1 MKLHVDKDT
10 CVQKGGAIGRETVS
24 LFQFSDDKIDFTYK
38 CQTCDC
44 NENKILN
51 APECSTKGTLICG
64 VCQCNEGFKGN
75 ICTKGLFS
83 YVFIVFYCA
92 LHVTYIQYFYPKWQ
106 GRYCECEEGKQTS
119 NDQCSTGDCQNG
131 GKCFCGKC
139 ECKPGFDGDC
149 CQINVNDVREEFCDP
164 EGTVTTCH
172 GM

>member
-1 MKLHVDKDT
+1 MKLRVDKDT
-10 CVQKGGAIGRETVS
+10 CVQKGGKIGRETVS

-83 YVFIVFYCA
+83 YAFIVF
-92 LHVTYIQYFYPKWQ
+92 LLSIMQPI
-106 GRYCECEEGKQTS
+106 S
-119 NDQCSTGDCQNG
+119 NIFTLNDKADIVNVKRVSKRAMINAVLGIVKMVENASVVNA
-131 GKCFCGKC
+131 
-139 ECKPGFDGDC
+139 
-149 CQINVNDVREEFCDP
+149 NVNLDLTAIAARL
-164 EGTVTTCH
+164 
-172 GM
+172 M

>member
-1 MKLHVDKDT
+1 MHVDKDT
-10 CVQKGGAIGRETVS
+10 CVRVQEGVAIDRETVS

-83 YVFIVFYCA
+83 YAFIVF
-92 LHVTYIQYFYPKWQ
+92 LLSIMQPISNIFTLNDYI
-106 GRYCECEEGKQTS
+106 GC
-119 NDQCSTGDCQNG
+119 
-131 GKCFCGKC
+131 
-139 ECKPGFDGDC
+139 
-149 CQINVNDVREEFCDP
+149 
-164 EGTVTTCH
+164 
-172 GM
+172 

>member
-1 MKLHVDKDT
+1 MKLRVDKDT
-10 CVQKGGAIGRETVS
+10 CVQEGVRTGRETVS

-83 YVFIVFYCA
+83 YAFIVFLLSLSCNLY
-92 LHVTYIQYFYPKWQ
+92 
-106 GRYCECEEGKQTS
+106 QT
-119 NDQCSTGDCQNG
+119 
-131 GKCFCGKC
+131 FL
-139 ECKPGFDGDC
+139 P
-149 CQINVNDVREEFCDP
+149 
-164 EGTVTTCH
+164 
-172 GM
+172 